1 VTASYGQ
8 TRPLEAGTLIDVA
21 DGQAIEHID
30 VKLSRTGVV
39 AGRIADE
46 FGEPMAGVQVAIVR
60 FQVINGGRRP
70 IQVATRSTNDIGEFR
85 LFGFPP
91 GQYYLTATLPRFQ
104 MADDRANQPAYAPT
118 YYPGTGSIAE
128 AQRLAIAAGQ
138 VVAGMN
144 MTLLPVR
151 GMRVT
156 GTVVDSSGRPAS
168 HGSVTLG
175 QPTPA
180 ASPSFISG
188 NLKPDGTFSLSNVT
202 PGEYVIRWFGQELGE
217 RALAQVTVGGADV
230 DGIVLVAVKAATIAG
245 RITIDRAAT
254 DTIKPSE
261 VRLAVGAVRPEDDY
275 ATASAGVPLIN
286 DDFTFQMKPW
296 PGRLLITGGA
306 VKAGWMAKAVRLNG
320 ADVTDTGLD
329 VGVDGISGLQV
340 EMTNIVSEVSGT
352 VTDAS
357 GSPTRNA
364 WVVVFTQDRE
374 KWRVNNRNVVAIRP
388 DPTNEYRART
398 LRPGAYYAVA
408 VAVDALEPGEW
419 SDPDVLERLRAR
431 AVAVEIGQG
440 ERKTVNL
447 TLTPLER

>member
-1 VTASYGQ
+1 
-8 TRPLEAGTLIDVA
+8 
-21 DGQAIEHID
+21 
-30 VKLSRTGVV
+30 
-39 AGRIADE
+39 
-46 FGEPMAGVQVAIVR
+46 
-60 FQVINGGRRP
+60 
-70 IQVATRSTNDIGEFR
+70 
-85 LFGFPP
+85 
-91 GQYYLTATLPRFQ
+91 
-104 MADDRANQPAYAPT
+104 
-118 YYPGTGSIAE
+118 
-128 AQRLAIAAGQ
+128 
-138 VVAGMN
+138 

-188 NLKPDGTFSLSNVT
+188 NVKPDGTFSLSNVT
-202 PGEYVIRWFGQELGE
+202 PGEYVIRWFGLDLGE
-217 RALAQVTVGGADV
+217 RALAQVTVGGADL
-230 DGIVLVAVKAATIAG
+230 DGVALVGVKAATIAG

-261 VRLAVGAVRPEDDY
+261 VRLAIGAVRPEDDY
-275 ATASAGVPLIN
+275 ATASAG
-286 DDFTFQMKPW
+286 
-296 PGRLLITGGA
+296 
-306 VKAGWMAKAVRLNG
+306 AKAVRLNR
-320 ADVTDTGLD
+320 ADVTETGID
-329 VGVDGISGLQV
+329 VGADGIRGLEV
-340 EMTNIVSEVSGT
+340 EMTNVVSEVSGT

-364 WVVVFTQDRE
+364 WVIVFTQDRE

-388 DPTNEYRART
+388 DLTNEYRART

-419 SDPDVLERLRAR
+419 TDPDVLDRLRAR

-440 ERKTVNL
+440 ERKTLNL